1 MVGNWRLVVG
11 IEDESMLTVWE
22 AIRMR
27 RSIRKFVP
35 DDVSEDMVNQMLEAA
50 RLAPSASNRQPWRFL
65 VVRDRE
71 IRKQL
76 SRICLGQRFIEE
88 APVVIF
94 CFGDFERYSDA
105 ARKKR
110 RQESVDSGVASTAS
124 GRFADP
130 KFIAYIYSLP
140 VPPREQLVTPVVANT
155 YIAIEHLVLMATAL
169 GLSTCWIGAFED
181 PAEIN
186 RLFGL
191 DDTLLP
197 VAVIPVGYAA
207 GQIPPPRS
215 RLPFEEI
222 IVKPWMHAAGKEK

>member
-1 MVGNWRLVVG
+1 
-11 IEDESMLTVWE
+11 MLTVWE
-22 AIRMR
+22 AIKRR
-27 RSIRKFVP
+27 RSIRRFAP
-35 DDVSEDMVNQMLEAA
+35 DDVPEDMVNQILEAA
-50 RLAPSASNRQPWRFL
+50 RLAPSASNRQPWRFM
-65 VVRDRE
+65 VVRDKE
-71 IRKQL
+71 MRKQL
-76 SRICLGQRFIEE
+76 SHICLGQRFIEE
-88 APVVIF
+88 APVVVV

-110 RQESVDSGVASTAS
+110 RQESVDSGAASTAS

-130 KFIAYIYSLP
+130 EFIDYIYSLP

-169 GLSTCWIGAFED
+169 GLNTCWVGAFED
-181 PAEIN
+181 PGEIN

-207 GQIPPPRS
+207 GQIPPPRP
-215 RLPFEEI
+215 RLPLGEI
-222 IVKPWMHAAGKEK
+222 LVKP

>member
-1 MVGNWRLVVG
+1 
-11 IEDESMLTVWE
+11 MLTVWG
-22 AIRMR
+22 AIKKR
-27 RSIRKFVP
+27 RSIRKFIP
-35 DDVSEDMVNQMLEAA
+35 DDVQEDMVNQMLEAA

-88 APVVIF
+88 APVVIV

-130 KFIAYIYSLP
+130 EFITYIYSLP

-169 GLSTCWIGAFED
+169 GLSTCWVGGFED

-191 DDTLLP
+191 NDTLLP

-222 IVKPWMHAAGKEK
+222 IVKPQMHAAGKEK

>member
-1 MVGNWRLVVG
+1 MF
-11 IEDESMLTVWE
+11 TVWE
-22 AIRMR
+22 AIKIR

-35 DDVSEDMVNQMLEAA
+35 DDVPEDMVTQMLEAA

-71 IRKQL
+71 IKRQL

-88 APVVIF
+88 APVVIV
-94 CFGDFERYSDA
+94 CFGDFDRYSNI

-110 RQESVDSGVASTAS
+110 RQEFVDSGVMSTVS

-130 KFIAYIYSLP
+130 KFIAHMDSLP
-140 VPPREQLVTPVVANT
+140 VPHREQLVTPVVANT

-169 GLSTCWIGAFED
+169 GLSTCWVGAFED

-186 RLFGL
+186 HLFGL
-191 DDTLLP
+191 GDTLLP

-207 GQIPPPRS
+207 GEIPPPRP
-215 RLPFEEI
+215 RLPLEEI
-222 IVKPWMHAAGKEK
+222 LVKPWMHAASKEK

>member
-1 MVGNWRLVVG
+1 MF
-11 IEDESMLTVWE
+11 TVWE
-22 AIRMR
+22 AVKIR

-35 DDVSEDMVNQMLEAA
+35 DDVPEDMVTQMLEAA

-76 SRICLGQRFIEE
+76 SHICLGQRFIEE
-88 APVVIF
+88 APVVIV

-110 RQESVDSGVASTAS
+110 RQEFVDSGVTSTVS

-130 KFIAYIYSLP
+130 QFIAYIDSLP
-140 VPPREQLVTPVVANT
+140 VPRREQLVTPVVANT

-169 GLSTCWIGAFED
+169 GLSTCWVGAFED

-191 DDTLLP
+191 VDTLLP

-207 GQIPPPRS
+207 GEIPPPRP
-215 RLPFEEI
+215 RLPLEEI
-222 IVKPWMHAAGKEK
+222 LLKSQMQAAHKEK

>member
-1 MVGNWRLVVG
+1 
-11 IEDESMLTVWE
+11 MLTVWE
-22 AIRMR
+22 AIKMR
-27 RSIRKFVP
+27 RSIRKFAP
-35 DDVSEDMVNQMLEAA
+35 DDVTEDMVNQMLEAA

-76 SRICLGQRFIEE
+76 SRICLGQQFIEE
-88 APVVIF
+88 APVVIV
-94 CFGDFERYSDA
+94 CFGDFERYSDI

-110 RQESVDSGVASTAS
+110 RQESVDSGVTSTAS

-130 KFIAYIYSLP
+130 KFIAYIDSLP

-155 YIAIEHLVLMATAL
+155 YIAIEHLVLMAMAL
-169 GLSTCWIGAFED
+169 GLSTCWVGAFED

-191 DDTLLP
+191 VDTLLP

-207 GQIPPPRS
+207 GEIPPPRP
-215 RLPFEEI
+215 RLPLEEI
-222 IVKPWMHAAGKEK
+222 LVKPQMHAAGKEK